1 MLKLYHCMGS
11 RSFRA
16 LWTLEEAHVPYELIV
31 LPFPPRAMHKGYH
44 AINPLGTVPAF
55 FDGGQRMTESAAI
68 CQYVAARYAPQTLA
82 VAVDDPDYGAYLNFM
97 HMGEATLTFPQTIF
111 FRYSVLEP
119 PERRNPAVADDYRLW
134 FASRLKNAATFFEGK
149 PYVCGDRFTAAD
161 ISLGYA
167 LGFATHLGLAGHFP
181 AAIAEYW
188 RRLKAREGFQRAR
201 EREIEVS
208 RQQGLEVLEV
218 NY

>member
-1 MLKLYHCMGS
+1 
-11 RSFRA
+11 
-16 LWTLEEAHVPYELIV
+16 
-31 LPFPPRAMHKGYH
+31 
-44 AINPLGTVPAF
+44 
-55 FDGGQRMTESAAI
+55 
-68 CQYVAARYAPQTLA
+68 
-82 VAVDDPDYGAYLNFM
+82 
-97 HMGEATLTFPQTIF
+97 
-111 FRYSVLEP
+111 VLEP

-208 RQQGLEVLEV
+208 RQQGLEVFEV

>member
-208 RQQGLEVLEV
+208 RQQGLEVIEV